1 MADPEIIPP
10 DEDVREVPLTS
21 DALAVLNR
29 SEIEQ
34 QVEISRKYPRSVDQF
49 RAKLEKYSCLNSN
62 VALSMFFS
70 LPRAEKMIVGPSVR
84 FAETLLPCWGNS
96 RAGYRI
102 LGEQGNVTTA
112 QGIYFDCEANVGI
125 NVEAQRA
132 IVGKGNKKF
141 NNDMIITTG
150 NAAASVAYR
159 NAILRGV
166 PRALWL
172 DIYEKAKAT
181 AVGQAESFA
190 GQVSKAVEE
199 FAKQGVT
206 QVALLNLLAAPSIR
220 DITADHILVMR
231 TIFRE
236 IRDGEKTI
244 EDVFGSPEDKE
255 IEELMEQL
263 GFNATKARMSR
274 DSFKGRRT
282 DHLAFLKAEVA
293 KMGGTTTAARSTMK
307 AKPEAKNKSGKP
319 EIVPDLKNLR
329 DSKDPKIMEQI
340 AEHDAKQEDKPS
352 DGQYFTAEDIKA
364 EAQPQP
370 QQQEAKPAA
379 AKPKMN
385 W

>member
-1 MADPEIIPP
+1 MPDPEILPP
-10 DEDVREVPLTS
+10 EEDVREVPLTS

-34 QVEISRKYPRSVDQF
+34 QVEISRKYPRSVDSF
-49 RAKLEKYSCLNSN
+49 RTKLEKYACLNAP
-62 VALSMFFS
+62 VALSMFYS
-70 LPRAEKMIVGPSVR
+70 MPRADKMIVGPSVR

-141 NNDMIITTG
+141 NNDMIVTTG

-172 DIYEKAKAT
+172 DIYEKAKQT
-181 AVGQAESFA
+181 AVGTAESFVS
-190 GQVSKAVEE
+190 QVNKAVEE

-206 QVALLNLLAAPSIR
+206 QVALLNTLGAPSIR
-220 DITADHILVMR
+220 DITADHILTMR

-244 EDVFGSPEDKE
+244 EQVFGSPEDKE
-255 IEELMEQL
+255 IAELMEQL
-263 GFNATKARMSR
+263 GWNDTKARMSR
-274 DSFKGRRT
+274 EGFKGKRT
-282 DHLAFLKAEVA
+282 EHLAFLRTEVA
-293 KMGGTTTAARSTMK
+293 KMGGGTTQKAADGTKTTKAPAKDKPGKPELVKEADTTTQTATSSTSGGETAANEVADETSPAATTQPQPTTAA
-307 AKPEAKNKSGKP
+307 APA
-319 EIVPDLKNLR
+319 
-329 DSKDPKIMEQI
+329 
-340 AEHDAKQEDKPS
+340 A
-352 DGQYFTAEDIKA
+352 
-364 EAQPQP
+364 
-370 QQQEAKPAA
+370 AA